1 MNLRK
6 NDYPTIPLLMK
17 SFMDVDA
24 IPVVLHL
31 IKEVS
36 KFKVFIEAFI
46 ASSDESLEG
55 NGSAY

>member
-1 MNLRK
+1 M
-6 NDYPTIPLLMK
+6 
-17 SFMDVDA
+17 
-24 IPVVLHL
+24 VLHL